1 MAVIKA
7 ELIEVKEQFGD
18 ARRSEIIE
26 SQEDLTMEDLIAQE
40 DVVVTLSHQGY
51 VKTQPVSDYK
61 AQGRGGKGKSATSVK
76 DEDFIEQLIIA
87 STHDMILCFS
97 SLGKLYWLKTYQL
110 PQGSRIARGK
120 PIINILPLA
129 QDEKIQAI
137 LPIQEFSEDR
147 YVFLATANG
156 TVKKASLSHFSRPR
170 ASGIIALELLDDDKL
185 IGAAL
190 TDGKQDIMLFSN
202 SGKVIRFDEDD
213 VRPMGRLA
221 RGVRGMRLS
230 KGQKVIAL
238 GVMQPEGQILTATEN
253 GFGKRTILEEYRRT
267 GRGGSGV
274 ISIQVTERNGNVVG
288 AIQITDAEEVMLIT
302 DHGTLVRIRASEVS
316 SIARNTQGVRLI
328 RLSEGE
334 KLIGLQKVV
343 ADEFEEE

>member
-1 MAVIKA
+1 M
-7 ELIEVKEQFGD
+7 
-18 ARRSEIIE
+18 
-26 SQEDLTMEDLIAQE
+26 
-40 DVVVTLSHQGY
+40 
-51 VKTQPVSDYK
+51 
-61 AQGRGGKGKSATSVK
+61 
-76 DEDFIEQLIIA
+76 
-87 STHDMILCFS
+87 
-97 SLGKLYWLKTYQL
+97 
-110 PQGSRIARGK
+110 
-120 PIINILPLA
+120 
-129 QDEKIQAI
+129 
-137 LPIQEFSEDR
+137 
-147 YVFLATANG
+147 FLATANG